1 MRVIY
6 TPKGGKG
13 IECPNCGSILGYNE
27 YDIYNG
33 YDELFGELHDY
44 EYLRCPVCKE
54 KVFL

>member
-6 TPKGGKG
+6 TPKDVFFFFFS
-13 IECPNCGSILGYNE
+13 NCGSILGYNE
-27 YDIYNG
+27 YDIYDSC
-33 YDELFGELHDY
+33 DELFGEFHYY